1 MECSSFT
8 IGMRQRE
15 GDFFFFFFFLL
26 FLSIDCI
33 LEWTTDC
40 RLNDDYRAEKRKKRD
55 DGGQHLRAG
64 SKYRTTVYDEVKEKR
79 MKIIINV

>member
-8 IGMRQRE
+8 IGM
-15 GDFFFFFFFLL
+15 GDRGLAIAFFPLPFHRLYSRMDNRL
-26 FLSIDCI
+26 QIERRLSGRK
-33 LEWTTDC
+33 E
-40 RLNDDYRAEKRKKRD
+40 EKKD

-64 SKYRTTVYDEVKEKR
+64 SKYRTTVHDEVNEKR